1 MKSVHYNGKDYRV
14 QDNGLIHVLE
24 NNRSGLG
31 WKVLRYTASNYLEM
45 ENDIRALVDSKI

>member
-1 MKSVHYNGKDYRV
+1 MKTVNYNGKDYRV

-31 WKVLRYTASNYLEM
+31 WKVLNRKTRLIEH
-45 ENDIRALVDSKI
+45 IRVTKLSHNVE